1 MQAALAKHGDVSK
14 ARGCQ
19 VDTSLNQFDGYSDH
33 QRRDHLGRCVCPS
46 SQGRYTSCAWPRGPR
61 WSWRSSRRSWRQ
73 SRVERQG
80 AKGRHSRD
88 QGGRRQARR
97 RTVKKQMQRPN
108 DSFGFLFFC
117 HDHVQQAHHE
127 LLRLSHCSHQWP
139 CLRDAHSGC
148 RAFFFGYL
156 A

>member
-97 RTVKKQMQRPN
+97 RTVEKQMQRPN
-108 DSFGFLFFC
+108 DSFGFLLFFSRPC
-117 HDHVQQAHHE
+117 TTSTSRASPSVSLFTSNGLVYGMLIRGVE
-127 LLRLSHCSHQWP
+127 L
-139 CLRDAHSGC
+139 
-148 RAFFFGYL
+148 FFSVT
-156 A
+156 